1 LGQEVALAMKWSVL
15 LVVCRSVA
23 GLVGITITLKHEAK
37 NPKQDRN
44 SNTELGLFF
53 LPCGNINEKHIAA
66 LNRRCLLL

>member
-53 LPCGNINEKHIAA
+53 STMW
-66 LNRRCLLL
+66 